1 MTTPP
6 SRPGDV
12 GPHGYPDRVDGAQ
25 EGSGGE
31 QVNAVP
37 QVHDL
42 RGVLQVRPFRR
53 LWIALSL
60 SSLGDWLGFLAI
72 TALAA
77 SLAADS
83 GYAAQ
88 SFAVAGVLT
97 LRLLP
102 AVLFGPVAGVVA
114 DRLDRRWTMVIA
126 DVARGL
132 LIASIPLVD
141 ELWWLLV
148 VSFLVEVASMF
159 WIPAK
164 EATVPNLVPRER
176 LESANQLSLITTYG
190 SAPVAAGIF
199 SSLALLSGLLGAGIT
214 FFATHRITL
223 AVWFDAATFLVSAV
237 TIYLLREIPSRR
249 EPARA
254 AAPSSWRTLVEGWR
268 FVGSTRLV
276 RGVIVGMAGA
286 FAAGGAVVGLA
297 RVYVSDLG
305 AGEPGYGVL
314 FGAVFLGLAAGM
326 FGGPR
331 MLNSLSRR
339 RMFGLAIGGAGVA
352 LAALAV
358 IQQLVIVVLLTLV
371 LGGFAG
377 IAWVTGYTLL
387 GLEVA
392 DELRGRTFAFVQ
404 TLARVTLVL
413 VIAVAPLVAGIVG
426 TNAVALTDAVTVRF
440 NGASVTLFLAGLL
453 AVGVG
458 LASYQLMDDRRGI
471 PLVRDVWAAV
481 RGDVVTVARPS
492 TGVFVAF
499 EGGEGAGKSTQA
511 RILAEWARARGHEP
525 VLTHEPGDT
534 PAGQQIRA
542 MLLDP
547 DSSGLTPRSEALLYA
562 ADRAEHVAGVIRPAL
577 ERGEVVITDRY
588 VDSSLAYQ
596 GAGRVLPLEE
606 VERLSRWATGGLTP
620 DLTIVLDL
628 PAEVGLER
636 AGANPDRFEQEPIDF
651 HDRVRAHFLHL
662 ARRDPRRYLVVD
674 ATLPPEEV
682 AARVQRLLYGL
693 IADLRAQDVAD
704 GQQPDV
710 RQTKPLQQVSEQ

>member
-1 MTTPP
+1 MSSAEEVAPVSQT
-6 SRPGDV
+6 
-12 GPHGYPDRVDGAQ
+12 H
-25 EGSGGE
+25 E
-31 QVNAVP
+31 
-37 QVHDL
+37 L
-42 RGVLQVRPFRR
+42 RGVLQIRAFRR

-77 SLAADS
+77 SLASDS

-102 AVLFGPVAGVVA
+102 AVLFGPLAGVVA
-114 DRLDRRWTMVIA
+114 DRLDRRWTMVTA
-126 DVARGL
+126 DLARAL
-132 LIASIPLVD
+132 LIASIPLLD

-176 LESANQLSLITTYG
+176 LEAANQLSLITTYG
-190 SAPVAAGIF
+190 SAPVAAGIY
-199 SSLALLSGLLGAGIT
+199 SSLALLSGLLGAGIG

-223 AVWFDAATFLVSAV
+223 AVWFDAVTFLVSAL
-237 TIYLLREIPSRR
+237 TILLLREIPSRR
-249 EPARA
+249 RGTRA
-254 AAPSSWRTLVEGWR
+254 ATPSVWRTLIEGWR
-268 FVGSTRLV
+268 FVGSSRLV
-276 RGVIVGMAGA
+276 RGVILGMAGA

-297 RVYVSDLG
+297 RVYISDLG

-326 FGGPR
+326 FAGPR
-331 MLNSLSRR
+331 LLDTLSRR

-358 IQQLVIVVLLTLV
+358 IQQLVIVVLLTVV
-371 LGGFAG
+371 LGAFAG
-377 IAWVTGYTLL
+377 VAWVTGYTLL

-413 VIAVAPLVAGIVG
+413 VIAVAPLVAGLVG
-426 TNAVALTDAVTVRF
+426 TNALPVTPDVTLRY

-458 LASYQLMDDRRGI
+458 VAAYHHMDDRRGI
-471 PLVRDVWAAV
+471 SLARDLWAAV
-481 RGDVVTVARPS
+481 RGEVAAGERPPG
-492 TGVFVAF
+492 GVFVAF

-511 RILAEWARARGHEP
+511 RLLAEWAQARGHDT

-534 PAGQQIRA
+534 SAGRQIREL
-542 MLLDP
+542 LLDP
-547 DSSGLTPRSEALLYA
+547 ASRGLSPRSEALLYA
-562 ADRAEHVAGVIRPAL
+562 ADRAEHVAGVVRPAL
-577 ERGEVVITDRY
+577 ERGEVVVTDRY

-596 GAGRVLPLEE
+596 GAGRVLPVEE
-606 VERLSRWATGGLTP
+606 VERLSRWATGGLVP
-620 DLTIVLDL
+620 DLVVVLDL
-628 PAEVGLER
+628 PAEKGLAR
-636 AGANPDRFEQEPIDF
+636 AGTNPDRLEREPLDF

-662 ARRDPRRYLVVD
+662 ARRDPRRYLVVN
-674 ATLPPEEV
+674 ATLPRDQV
-682 AARVQRLLYGL
+682 ASLVQRSLEALVP
-693 IADLRAQDVAD
+693 DRAGRAD
-704 GQQPDV
+704 GPTGGDGAAAGGTASD
-710 RQTKPLQQVSEQ
+710 RRLEQVGDQ